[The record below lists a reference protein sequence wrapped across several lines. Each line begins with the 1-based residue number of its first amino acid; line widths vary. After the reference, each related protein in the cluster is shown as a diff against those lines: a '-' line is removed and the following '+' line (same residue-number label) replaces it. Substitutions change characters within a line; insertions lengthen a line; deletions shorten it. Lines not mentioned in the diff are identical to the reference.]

1 MNRRFAALMTALFL
15 CAQMPPAAAVEET
28 AAVAPSPGISAASAI
43 LVDGDTGRVLYE
55 KQPHEKRLI
64 ASITKLMTAL
74 VAVESDPDLSREVE
88 IQREWTLAE
97 GSSMYLRE
105 GETLTME
112 TLLYGLLLSS
122 GNDAAL
128 AVAGACAGE
137 VETFVDWMNQRAE
150 SLGMED
156 THFANPNGLNHE
168 EHYSTAYDMALLA
181 RECLNHPELV
191 EIMSTRSVTKQ
202 GHSFANHN
210 KLLWQYEGCIGMK
223 TGYTQMAGRT
233 LVSAAERA
241 GQRLICVTLSDPDD
255 WKDHAALLDY
265 GFQTYP
271 RHVLALAGKRF
282 RTLPVTGSLVRQVAV
297 ETSHDLFYPLTGE
310 ETVRAVIDLPER
322 VEAPVEAG
330 TIAGSLSFWV
340 GEEELGSVYLVYS
353 DSVRADRTEPWS
365 PLGRALDFLRGQA
378 VLFPIQRG
386 SAAYIVRSSY
396 GRTTAKNTFGGG
408 DLLPPG
414 G

>member
-1 MNRRFAALMTALFL
+1 MNRPFAALMTALFF
-15 CAQMPPAAAVEET
+15 CAQMPSALAAPETEAVSL
-28 AAVAPSPGISAASAI
+28 PPGNSAACAI

-55 KQPHEKRLI
+55 KRPHERRLI

-74 VAVESDPDLSREVE
+74 VAVESTPDLGLEVE

-105 GETLTME
+105 GETLTLE

-156 THFANPNGLNHE
+156 THFVNPNGLNHE

-181 RECLNHPELV
+181 RECLAHSELV
-191 EIMSTRSVTKQ
+191 EIMSTRSTTRQ

-233 LVSAAERA
+233 LVSAAERE
-241 GQRLICVTLSDPDD
+241 GQRLICVTLSDPED

-265 GFQTYP
+265 GFSAYP
-271 RHVLALAGKRF
+271 RHVLALEGKRF

-297 ETSHDLFYPLTGE
+297 ETSHDLFYPLSQTE
-310 ETVRAVIDLPER
+310 KVRAVIDLPKE
-322 VEAPVEAG
+322 VKAPVEAG

-340 GEEELGSVYLVYS
+340 GEEELGSVYLIYS
-353 DSVRADRTEPWS
+353 NSVRDDRTQPWS
-365 PLGRALDFLRGQA
+365 PLGRALDFLRGQRA
-378 VLFPIQRG
+378 LFPIQRG
-386 SAAYIVRSSY
+386 SAAYI
-396 GRTTAKNTFGGG
+396 
-408 DLLPPG
+408 
-414 G
+414 

>member
-1 MNRRFAALMTALFL
+1 MNRRFAALATALFL
-15 CAQMPPAAAVEET
+15 CTQMTDAAAVEET
-28 AAVAPSPGISAASAI
+28 AAVSAPSGISAAAAI

-74 VAVESDPDLSREVE
+74 VAVESTPDLNREVE

-97 GSSMYLRE
+97 GSSMYLRA
-105 GETLTME
+105 GETLTLE

-156 THFANPNGLNHE
+156 THFVNPNGLNHE

-181 RECLNHPELV
+181 RECLKHPELV
-191 EIMSTRSVTKQ
+191 EIMSTRSVTRQ

-233 LVSAAERA
+233 LVSAARRE
-241 GQRLICVTLSDPDD
+241 GQTLICVTLSDPDD

-265 GFQTYP
+265 GFAAYP
-271 RHVLALAGKRF
+271 RQVLALAGKRF
-282 RTLPVTGSLVRQVAV
+282 RTLPVDGSLVRRVAV
-297 ETSHDLFYPLTGE
+297 ETSHDLFYPLAEE

-340 GEEELGSVYLVYS
+340 GEEEIGSVYLIYS
-353 DSVRADRTEPWS
+353 GSVRADRAESWS

-378 VLFPIQRG
+378 ALFP
-386 SAAYIVRSSY
+386 SNAARP
-396 GRTTAKNTFGGG
+396 RT
-408 DLLPPG
+408 
-414 G
+414 